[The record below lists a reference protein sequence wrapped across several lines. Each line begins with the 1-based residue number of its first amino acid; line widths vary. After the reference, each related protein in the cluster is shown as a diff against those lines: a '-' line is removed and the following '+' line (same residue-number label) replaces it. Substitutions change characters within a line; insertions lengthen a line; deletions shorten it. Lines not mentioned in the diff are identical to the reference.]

1 MHLEVLSLMY
11 AWVYTLMHTSILPE
25 INEKA
30 RANSGQLGVTPSVL
44 YEMSIKENGRCEL
57 VDSSGRKSE
66 CFKVSVLQIFVVTCE
81 AMCDILC
88 VVVKSW

>member
-1 MHLEVLSLMY
+1 M
-11 AWVYTLMHTSILPE
+11 
-25 INEKA
+25 
-30 RANSGQLGVTPSVL
+30 TPSVL

-57 VDSSGRKSE
+57 VDSSGRKGK

>member
-1 MHLEVLSLMY
+1 M
-11 AWVYTLMHTSILPE
+11 
-25 INEKA
+25 
-30 RANSGQLGVTPSVL
+30 TPSVL

-57 VDSSGRKSE
+57 VDSSGRKSK